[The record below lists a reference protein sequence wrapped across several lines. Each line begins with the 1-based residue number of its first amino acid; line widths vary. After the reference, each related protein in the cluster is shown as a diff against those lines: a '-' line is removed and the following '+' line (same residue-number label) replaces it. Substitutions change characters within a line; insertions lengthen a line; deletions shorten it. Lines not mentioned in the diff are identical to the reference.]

1 MSLGPLGLHQ
11 GSEHRFRSPR
21 VAATFRMLFREVRRR
36 VLLAFEHLCSPTVQI
51 QIFLSLKPATG
62 EAGSCV
68 GSAWRR
74 VLAVGVWRLAGI
86 GHWSDAAGAALGH
99 LAVVAGIC

>member
-62 EAGSCV
+62 GGGELCWECVAACFGSGRV
-68 GSAWRR
+68 APRR
-74 VLAVGVWRLAGI
+74 Y
-86 GHWSDAAGAALGH
+86 WSLE
-99 LAVVAGIC
+99 